1 MAAPLTAIA
10 TAPLLAPGEGWGSLL
25 PWLVLIGLVGIGWL
39 VVLLARTL
47 RGVEETREVAREA
60 LAIHAEL
67 RETVSKFASERSDI
81 DLRRLEHVL
90 IDQRDALNRLE
101 DALLSTVNQ
110 AVSQRAAEARAAV
123 PRGEPVPKER
133 ADELGERIVNRL
145 IAMGYE
151 RVHLAA
157 ERQELE
163 DLDEDRDEV
172 PVEAHKLGVV
182 YKGRVVLTGGR
193 IVDVDLDPPY
203 AVFP

>member
-1 MAAPLTAIA
+1 MPRFLTDSAPALA
-10 TAPLLAPGEGWGSLL
+10 LAPGEGWGSLL
-25 PWLVLIGLVGIGWL
+25 PWLALIGLIGLGWVL
-39 VVLLARTL
+39 VLLSRTL
-47 RGVEETREVAREA
+47 RCLEETRDSARDA

-67 RETVSKFASERSDI
+67 RESLAKLASERSDI

-90 IDQRDALNRLE
+90 IDQREALTRLE
-101 DALLSTVNQ
+101 DSLLSTVNQ
-110 AVSQRAAEARAAV
+110 AMTQRAAEARSAA
-123 PRGEPVPKER
+123 PPGEPVVKER

-157 ERQELE
+157 ERSDLE
-163 DLDEDRDEV
+163 ALDDERDEV

-193 IVDVDLDPPY
+193 ITDVDLDPPY